1 MLQVVILPRH
11 VGHPVH
17 VAGGRGVT
25 RTPSL
30 PSDGARPS
38 ERVGVPPRLNLGD
51 VDGAFILS
59 HVSRSIP
66 LSLSLALCA
75 ARPNSLSLPHST
87 YIGTAAADLWSEMG
101 FQNSDSFS

>member
-59 HVSRSIP
+59 HVSRSLLP
-66 LSLSLALCA
+66 SLALCA
-75 ARPNSLSLPHST
+75 VRPNSLSLSLPHST
-87 YIGTAAADLWSEMG
+87 YIGTAAPDLWSEMG
-101 FQNSDSFS
+101 FL